1 MYPIPDIE
9 DVVNIVVVL
18 RTDVN
23 GTAGVTT
30 VEVELDTVEKLG
42 EMVTVKTT

>member
-9 DVVNIVVVL
+9 DAVDIVVVL

-23 GTAGVTT
+23 VTAGVTT
-30 VEVELDTVEKLG
+30 VEVELDAVEKLD
-42 EMVTVKTT
+42 EVVTVKTT

>member
-9 DVVNIVVVL
+9 DVVNIVVVP

-23 GTAGVTT
+23 VTAGVTT
-30 VEVELDTVEKLG
+30 VL
-42 EMVTVKTT
+42 